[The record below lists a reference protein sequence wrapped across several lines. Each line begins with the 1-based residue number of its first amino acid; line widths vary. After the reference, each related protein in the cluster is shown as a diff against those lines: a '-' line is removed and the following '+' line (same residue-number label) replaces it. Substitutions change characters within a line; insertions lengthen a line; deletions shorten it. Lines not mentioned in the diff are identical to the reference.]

1 MTPVRR
7 ETTAKRIEIADAAL
21 RVIGEKGIAE
31 LTFANL
37 ATELGVTP
45 GAPFRHFK
53 SRNEILEEVADRVV
67 DLVGLAFPDPQ
78 LPPLERLSRLFLAR
92 AEAVGKNLGIARL
105 IFSDQF
111 AKALPKDAAAK
122 LRGLVG
128 HTRGYLLDILR
139 EAADAGLVRRDIA
152 AEDLLVTVLG
162 TLQHL
167 SFLMALPKDGLGFE
181 RPDPARA
188 LDTLLTLLKPTAPAV
203 RTRLVR
209 KA

>member
-1 MTPVRR
+1 LNPDRR

-37 ATELGVTP
+37 AAELGVTP

-67 DLVGLAFPDPQ
+67 DLVGSAFPDPQ

-92 AEAVGKNLGIARL
+92 AETVGKNLGIARL

-122 LRGLVG
+122 LRGLVA
-128 HTRGYLLDILR
+128 HTRRYLLDILR
-139 EAADAGLVRRDIA
+139 EAGEAGLVRRDIA

-167 SFLMALPKDGLGFE
+167 SFLMALPQAGLGFE
-181 RPDPARA
+181 RPDPAKA
-188 LDTLLTLLKPTAPAV
+188 LNTLLILLKPVAPAV
-203 RTRLVR
+203 RARLAR
-209 KA
+209 RA

>member
-1 MTPVRR
+1 MNPDRR

-37 ATELGVTP
+37 AAELGVTP

-67 DLVGLAFPDPQ
+67 DLVGSAFPDPQ

-92 AEAVGKNLGIARL
+92 AETVGKNLGIARL

-122 LRGLVG
+122 LRGLVA
-128 HTRGYLLDILR
+128 HTRRYLLDILR
-139 EAADAGLVRRDIA
+139 EAGEAGLVRRDIA

-167 SFLMALPKDGLGFE
+167 SFLMALPQAGLGFE
-181 RPDPARA
+181 RPDPAKA
-188 LDTLLTLLKPTAPAV
+188 LNTLLILLKPVAPAV
-203 RTRLVR
+203 RARLAR
-209 KA
+209 RA